1 MALWD
6 ANTATMTRPACL
18 AIPLCLALA
27 PSVAGAQAEP
37 RYFNQ
42 LRAELQAM
50 GIVAQCA
57 PASPQAGV
65 CRGVAQSPAAPGAPA
80 SAGRRYTLVLEYSD
94 QTDTIYVFLERYGT
108 LRADAAGAP
117 AAFRRVAEIN
127 WEMLTGKLEWSS
139 RTGEL
144 RLGAVMHTDS
154 NFDRRAFRG
163 VVRSVIRLGDRYAAE
178 VAQVTGS
185 PVGDAAP
192 PAAAPAAGAP
202 AAPTGA
208 MTPIPAR

>member
-1 MALWD
+1 MAPRD
-6 ANTATMTRPACL
+6 ANTVAATMTRPACL

-65 CRGVAQSPAAPGAPA
+65 CRGVAQSVAAPGAPA
-80 SAGRRYTLVLEYSD
+80 VGRRYTLVLEYSD

-178 VAQVTGS
+178 VAQVTGA

-192 PAAAPAAGAP
+192 PAAAAPAVP
-202 AAPTGA
+202 AAPAGA
-208 MTPIPAR
+208 MTPLPAR